1 MLHETVWFF
10 RKSKTSWEKCTAVTT
25 ITLDPYYSILKSSQ
39 TELKTVKNILSK
51 SVQDESEI
59 ISHNNTNGTMQ
70 IKRILRAYQMGQIFS
85 TEIANLMAYRKYLED
100 ETREIRFMRHKNK
113 RAVVTV
119 VGKVLSFLFGTL
131 DETRLGQH

>member
-1 MLHETVWFF
+1 
-10 RKSKTSWEKCTAVTT
+10 
-25 ITLDPYYSILKSSQ
+25 
-39 TELKTVKNILSK
+39 
-51 SVQDESEI
+51 
-59 ISHNNTNGTMQ
+59 MQ